1 MSTPLKL
8 YSYFRSSTSYRARIG
23 LNLKGVAY
31 EQAAVNLLKAEQAGE
46 AYKTVNPQGRVPSL
60 DLGHE
65 VLIQSPAILE
75 YLEEAYPEPPLLPKD
90 PVERAR
96 IRAVCAVIACDIH
109 PLNNSGS
116 LNFLKNRLGQ
126 DQAAV
131 DSWFAHWV
139 HEGLR
144 TVEALIRPGP
154 YAFGE
159 RVTLADVYLVPQVFN
174 ARRFNIPLDAYPK
187 IVAVD
192 AACAALAPFAEAA
205 PARQPDA
212 A

>member
-1 MSTPLKL
+1 MTAPWKL

-23 LNLKGVAY
+23 LNFKGVRY
-31 EQAAVNLLKAEQAGE
+31 EQAAVNLLKSEQAGGD
-46 AYKTVNPQGRVPSL
+46 YKAVNPQGRVPSL
-60 DLGHE
+60 DIGNA

-75 YLEEAYPEPPLLPKD
+75 YLEEVYPDPPLLPAD

-116 LNFLKNRLGQ
+116 LNFLKGRLGQ

-131 DSWFAHWV
+131 DAWFAHWV
-139 HEGLR
+139 HEGLS
-144 TVEALIRPGP
+144 TVEALIQPGP
-154 YAFGE
+154 FSFGAA
-159 RVTLADVYLVPQVFN
+159 VTLADVYIVPQVFN

-192 AACAALAPFAEAA
+192 AACASIPAFVEAS
-205 PARQPDA
+205 PSRQPDA

>member
-1 MSTPLKL
+1 LKL
-8 YSYFRSSTSYRARIG
+8 YSYFRSSTSYRVRIG
-23 LNLKGVAY
+23 LNLKGLAY
-31 EQAAVNLLKAEQAGE
+31 EQAAVNLLKAEQSGA
-46 AYKTVNPQGRVPSL
+46 AYRAVNPQGRVPSL
-60 DLGHE
+60 DLGNDI
-65 VLIQSPAILE
+65 LIQSPAILE

-90 PVERAR
+90 PVERSR

-131 DSWFAHWV
+131 DSWFSHWV

-144 TVEALIRPGP
+144 TVETLMEPGP
-154 YAFGE
+154 YAFGDQ
-159 RVTLADVYLVPQVFN
+159 VTLADVYIVPQVFN

-187 IVAVD
+187 VLAVD
-192 AACAALAPFAEAA
+192 ATCAALPAFAEAA